1 MSVINAYILV
11 AKHQA
16 NHARIL
22 QLRRTADA
30 LDDQIK
36 DSIALLADTRK
47 ELLSTP
53 FTDSTKFSRDVPFDE
68 LLAYAKRISRF
79 TVPPTFRP
87 APPKLPEDTAKP
99 SIETEDVVMSNG
111 SSTSPA
117 APALEGDAQEPPHL
131 AEEHKGPGYAAL
143 TNEQKEWL
151 DSVAKAPFIPWPNEE
166 DMKRGALV
174 AVQTMLEQGRDPT
187 TVLGPKEQE
196 EQERKEREASAQR
209 QLESEERAKQRR
221 QSVGGGAGPRPQ
233 AAEQPAFEGFDL
245 FNPEDED
252 GDE

>member
-1 MSVINAYILV
+1 VSQ
-11 AKHQA
+11 HQA

-22 QLRRTADA
+22 QLHRTANA

-36 DSIALLADTRK
+36 TSISLLAETRK

-53 FTDSTKFSRDVPFDE
+53 STDSKEPSRDVPFDE

-79 TVPPTFRP
+79 TVPPSYRP

-111 SSTSPA
+111 ATTSPG
-117 APALEGDAQEPPHL
+117 ALPIEAEAQEPPHL
-131 AEEHKGPGYAAL
+131 AEDDQGRAYTAL
-143 TNEQKEWL
+143 TDQQKEWL
-151 DSVAKAPFIPWPNEE
+151 DHMSKAPFIPWPNEE

-174 AVQTMLEQGRDPT
+174 AVQAMLEQGRDPT

-196 EQERKEREASAQR
+196 EHDRREREESQQR
-209 QLESEERAKQRR
+209 RLEAEEFVKQRR
-221 QSVGGGAGPRPQ
+221 RSLEGGVAPRAQ
-233 AAEQPAFEGFDL
+233 AKEQPAFEGFEL
-245 FNPEDED
+245 FNPEEEE
-252 GDE
+252 GDD